1 MKGKGQHKKGE
12 TALPFLARYSST
24 SLHSFLLFNV
34 FFY

>member
-24 SLHSFLLFNV
+24 SLHSFFV
-34 FFY
+34 I